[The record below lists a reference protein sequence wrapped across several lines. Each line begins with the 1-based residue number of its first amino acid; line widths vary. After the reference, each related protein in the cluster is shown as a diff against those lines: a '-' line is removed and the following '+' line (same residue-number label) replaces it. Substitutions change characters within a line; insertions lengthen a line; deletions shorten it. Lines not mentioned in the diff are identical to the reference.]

1 MTKYLDLLYAALWDM
16 PALLLILGVGLWL
29 TFLSGCIQLRLF
41 PRALKQFCRQ
51 FSARRTEG
59 TVSPY
64 RALCTALA
72 ATVGTGNLVG
82 VSGAICLGGPGAI
95 FWMLVCAFFGM
106 VIKFAEAV
114 LAVRYRVSQD
124 GEFLGGPMYSIAG
137 GLGKRWLPLA
147 WLYSIFG
154 VLACFGIGN
163 SAQVNA
169 IVSGIKSAAGSF
181 SPPPLL
187 IGTMIAGLLWIVFL
201 GGSSSIG
208 AIAEG
213 LVPVA
218 AAAYIL
224 MCLLFLACKVRAIPG
239 ALLAIWEGA
248 FCPRAVTGGLI
259 GSAFRALQVG
269 CSRGIFTNEAG
280 MGTAS
285 IAHAGAD
292 VSHPVQ
298 QGMMGIIEVFL
309 DTIVICTMT
318 ALVILCSGV
327 PIPYGLEAG
336 AELTVNAFS
345 TVYGKLGKV
354 LLATFLVC
362 FAFATILGWSLYGLR
377 CMQFLFGSK
386 ATKAFY
392 FLQIAVSFGG
402 ALLNAPTIWRISE
415 ILNGLMILPNLTAL
429 IFLSPEVIRLIKSDL
444 PYMEVQ
450 NADFHKRKPL

>member
-1 MTKYLDLLYAALWDM
+1 MTKYLDSLYAILWGM

-29 TFLSGCIQLRLF
+29 TVSSGFIQLRLF
-41 PRALKQFCRQ
+41 PRALKLFCRQ
-51 FSARRTEG
+51 FSGRSREG
-59 TVSPY
+59 EVSPY

-114 LAVRYRVSQD
+114 LAVRYRVRHD
-124 GEFLGGPMYSIAG
+124 GEFLGGPMYSISG
-137 GLGKRWLPLA
+137 GLGKRWLLLA

-169 IVSGIKSAAGSF
+169 IVAGIQSAAGSF

-187 IGTMIAGLLWIVFL
+187 IGSVIAVLLWIAFL
-201 GGSSSIG
+201 GGSFSIG

-218 AAAYIL
+218 AVAYIL
-224 MCLLFLACKVRAIPG
+224 MCLIFLVCKAQAIPH

-285 IAHAGAD
+285 IAHAGAN
-292 VSHPVQ
+292 VLHPVQ
-298 QGMMGIIEVFL
+298 QGMMGIVEVFL
-309 DTIVICTMT
+309 DTVVICTMT

-327 PIPYGLEAG
+327 PIPYGKDAG
-336 AELTVNAFS
+336 ATLTVNAFS
-345 TVYGKLGKV
+345 SVYGGFGKV
-354 LLATFLVC
+354 LVASFLAC

-386 ATKAFY
+386 AAKVFY
-392 FLQIAVSFGG
+392 FLQIAVSFVG
-402 ALLNAPTIWRISE
+402 ALLNAPTIWRIAE
-415 ILNGLMILPNLTAL
+415 IMNGLMILPNLTAL
-429 IFLSPEVIRLIKSDL
+429 IFLSPELIRLIKSYL
-444 PYMEVQ
+444 QNVEVQ
-450 NADFHKRKPL
+450 NADFHQCEPL

>member
-1 MTKYLDLLYAALWDM
+1 
-16 PALLLILGVGLWL
+16 
-29 TFLSGCIQLRLF
+29 
-41 PRALKQFCRQ
+41 
-51 FSARRTEG
+51 
-59 TVSPY
+59 
-64 RALCTALA
+64 
-72 ATVGTGNLVG
+72 
-82 VSGAICLGGPGAI
+82 
-95 FWMLVCAFFGM
+95 
-106 VIKFAEAV
+106 
-114 LAVRYRVSQD
+114 
-124 GEFLGGPMYSIAG
+124 
-137 GLGKRWLPLA
+137 
-147 WLYSIFG
+147 
-154 VLACFGIGN
+154 
-163 SAQVNA
+163 
-169 IVSGIKSAAGSF
+169 
-181 SPPPLL
+181 
-187 IGTMIAGLLWIVFL
+187 
-201 GGSSSIG
+201 
-208 AIAEG
+208 
-213 LVPVA
+213 
-218 AAAYIL
+218 
-224 MCLLFLACKVRAIPG
+224 
-239 ALLAIWEGA
+239 
-248 FCPRAVTGGLI
+248 
-259 GSAFRALQVG
+259 
-269 CSRGIFTNEAG
+269 

-327 PIPYGLEAG
+327 PIPYGLDAG

-386 ATKAFY
+386 ATMAFY

-429 IFLSPEVIRLIKSDL
+429 IFLSPELIRLIKYDL

>member
-1 MTKYLDLLYAALWDM
+1 MTKYLDLLYAALWGM

-29 TFLSGCIQLRLF
+29 TVSSGCIQLRLF
-41 PRALKQFCRQ
+41 PKALKLFYRQ
-51 FSARRTEG
+51 FSARSEDG
-59 TVSPY
+59 EVSPY

-95 FWMLVCAFFGM
+95 FWMLLCAFFGM

-114 LAVRYRVSQD
+114 LAVRYRVRRD
-124 GEFLGGPMYSIAG
+124 GEFLGGPMYSIAV

-169 IVSGIKSAAGSF
+169 IVTGIQSAAGSF
-181 SPPPLL
+181 TPPPLL
-187 IGTMIAGLLWIVFL
+187 IGAMIAGLLWIVFL
-201 GGSSSIG
+201 GGSASIG

-218 AAAYIL
+218 SAAYIL
-224 MCLLFLACKVRAIPG
+224 MCLIFLVCKAQAIPG

-292 VSHPVQ
+292 VTHPVQ

-327 PIPYGLEAG
+327 PIPYGRDAG

-345 TVYGKLGKV
+345 TVYGNLGKV
-354 LLATFLVC
+354 LLASFLVC

-377 CMQFLFGSK
+377 CMQFLFGNK
-386 ATKAFY
+386 ATKGFY

-429 IFLSPEVIRLIKSDL
+429 IFLSPELIRLIQSYL
-444 PYMEVQ
+444 PNVEVQ
-450 NADFHKRKPL
+450 NADFHQREPL